1 MLNWHEDS
9 EEWGTDSVVCLSH
22 DNNVNIAIQI
32 YATDIHWLLVK
43 YRHHPF
49 YQNDQTSYNLNIPLK
64 FYLYFLLDM
73 FY

>member
-9 EEWGTDSVVCLSH
+9 EEWGTDSVVCLSQ

-43 YRHHPF
+43 YRQHPF
-49 YQNDQTSYNLNIPLK
+49 YQMTNIL
-64 FYLYFLLDM
+64 
-73 FY
+73 